1 MSATSN
7 KKTVVSFTQHPYFNL
22 GGINLPDLAEHQL
35 QISADHY
42 LPINEMFI
50 PTGELSPVGNSP
62 FDFRSINDINSKL
75 GDDHPQL
82 IRAKGFDHCFV
93 KTGVDELFAHLVHA
107 KNGRSLRVFS
117 NAPGLQLYTSN
128 FLNGPY
134 PGKHGKIYKPRQAIC
149 LEPQAFPNAP
159 RESNF
164 PAAVLGVNEK
174 YEHHMVYKFGVVDV

>member
-1 MSATSN
+1 MLNIEDDLESALSDVDLIVCAVPTSG
-7 KKTVVSFTQHPYFNL
+7 FR
-22 GGINLPDLAEHQL
+22 
-35 QISADHY
+35 QI
-42 LPINEMFI
+42 L
-50 PTGELSPVGNSP
+50 
-62 FDFRSINDINSKL
+62 RSINDINSKL